1 MSGQCIHAF
10 STKNILDIVYSFDY
24 ILHIFSL
31 CILYVFDYFFTFI
44 KCMILY
50 IDDRKR
56 KLVLR
61 WLIVWKFEYQ
71 TCDRL
76 GCIVDSNILKHV
88 IVDFSYLFL
97 FLVCNATDDEEAV
110 PDHQQGYINANYL
123 RM

>member
-1 MSGQCIHAF
+1 MHFQQKIFWILFIVLIIFCIFLVCAYYMF
-10 STKNILDIVYSFDY
+10 LII
-24 ILHIFSL
+24 
-31 CILYVFDYFFTFI
+31 FFTFI

>member
-1 MSGQCIHAF
+1 
-10 STKNILDIVYSFDY
+10 
-24 ILHIFSL
+24 
-31 CILYVFDYFFTFI
+31 
-44 KCMILY
+44 MILY

-61 WLIVWKFEYQ
+61 WLIVWKFEFWSHE

-76 GCIVDSNILKHV
+76 GYIVDSNILKHV
-88 IVDFSYLFL
+88 MVVFSYLFL
-97 FLVCNATDDEEAV
+97 FLVSNATDDEEAE